1 MIHWKKKNLN
11 FKEIIFLLVVKEI
24 ISDIRKYEI
33 ISPKLIR

>member
-11 FKEIIFLLVVKEI
+11 FKEIISLLVIKEI

-33 ISPKLIR
+33 IFPKLIR